1 MDALDQSAALIR
13 RGAELRDR
21 SMRVRAAAMETVE
34 SCRRLM
40 EAAAAAQEAVIR
52 AHGGEGPGAR
62 RKPYRVL
69 ATARW
74 HGGPVGRRVR
84 SVAW

>member
-1 MDALDQSAALIR
+1 MDAMDQSAALIR

-40 EAAAAAQEAVIR
+40 EAAAAQEAVRR
-52 AHGGEGPGAR
+52 ARGREGA
-62 RKPYRVL
+62 
-69 ATARW
+69 
-74 HGGPVGRRVR
+74 GRRAKAPAGDMSAAR
-84 SVAW
+84 

>member
-1 MDALDQSAALIR
+1 MDAMDQSAALIR

-52 AHGGEGPGAR
+52 AHGPEGPGAR
-62 RKPYRVL
+62 GKPCQV
-69 ATARW
+69 T
-74 HGGPVGRRVR
+74 GPQPG
-84 SVAW
+84 STEGLSAAGSGQ